1 MMFSPK
7 LCDEQTDQGKVEG
20 ILAQL
25 IVQLFDKTF
34 NWQNS
39 LVRSILTV
47 FFQNFVLFSSSRCLM
62 MLNAL
67 TKVCYS
73 IIRSKYQPLAKGKKK
88 AKVARKKT
96 KNDSSESEFELDPS
110 GNLSDDSE
118 MPAAKVPFEN
128 IFKSL
133 ELALPSVVQVVL
145 ALVNKQFVKENG
157 VFKLDLEMSSQFLI
171 RLILLNQ
178 EEFKKVQI
186 FKDVIIPIVEAIR
199 VEQSDS
205 LEQLR

>member
-1 MMFSPK
+1 
-7 LCDEQTDQGKVEG
+7 
-20 ILAQL
+20 
-25 IVQLFDKTF
+25 
-34 NWQNS
+34 
-39 LVRSILTV
+39 
-47 FFQNFVLFSSSRCLM
+47 
-62 MLNAL
+62 
-67 TKVCYS
+67 
-73 IIRSKYQPLAKGKKK
+73 
-88 AKVARKKT
+88 
-96 KNDSSESEFELDPS
+96 
-110 GNLSDDSE
+110 
-118 MPAAKVPFEN
+118 MPAAKVPFED

-171 RLILLNQ
+171 RMILLNQ